1 MLQWVSVLGAT
12 AKPMPSEEALR
23 GDVYEY
29 SIRWEDAAVVGGAP
43 ARWRSAAGP
52 ALRFGG
58 EAALAFGF
66 GAVHLGLG
74 QLWASGNRG
83 GRLIGIALMLGGAS
97 TVVDAAI
104 WMLSSAGF

>member
-1 MLQWVSVLGAT
+1 M
-12 AKPMPSEEALR
+12 
-23 GDVYEY
+23 
-29 SIRWEDAAVVGGAP
+29 
-43 ARWRSAAGP
+43 
-52 ALRFGG
+52 
-58 EAALAFGF
+58 AALAFGF

-74 QLWASGNRG
+74 QLWASENRS